1 MKKKFNK
8 AYWQAVA
15 TMAGTIIGAGILGI
29 PYAASKTGAVWAI
42 ILLLGLGAATWLTNL
57 MVGEF
62 ILRTKGSHQLVG
74 YAKKYL
80 GSWAG
85 RVQMF
90 ALMFSTYGALIAYI
104 IGEGEV
110 LSVLLGGSAFY
121 YSLAFWVVA
130 AIILYVGLNLV
141 KVVEFWLVLFFIIII
156 AAISAVSFGV
166 VDFNNY
172 LYQDAGKLFIPYGV
186 ILFAYGG
193 ASSVVVGREILKG
206 KEKHVKSAVSFA
218 SWLPIL
224 IYTVFTLAVL
234 GATGRLTSE
243 VATINLSQVI
253 NGQVAFWGN
262 VFALLG
268 MATSFLSFSVVLMEV
283 FHFDYKM
290 SKFNSWLAVISL
302 PLVIFLLGARDFITV
317 MGIAGSLTFGL
328 TGIIIVLTFWVARR
342 KGDKKPVFELPQ
354 LKIAGLMLIILFTVG
369 FVWTLYNML
378 I

>member
-1 MKKKFNK
+1 
-8 AYWQAVA
+8 
-15 TMAGTIIGAGILGI
+15 MAGTIIGAGILGI